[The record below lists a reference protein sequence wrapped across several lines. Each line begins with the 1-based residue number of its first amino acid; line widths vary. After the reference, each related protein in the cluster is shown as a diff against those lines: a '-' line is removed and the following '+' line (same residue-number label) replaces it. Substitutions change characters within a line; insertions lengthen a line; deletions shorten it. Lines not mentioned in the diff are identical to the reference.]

1 MRVEGLTIII
11 SLNQSN
17 FLLEYF
23 TDWVSINRK
32 YMLSWLIVLSISKV
46 DVIVRPY
53 ADPYEKDRYVYTSI
67 RTNELYSS
75 KLLYEAIIDGV
86 KRLLNI
92 EENYKLLSDNPGS
105 MFRRQD
111 TKLFYSWNRSI
122 SPESTISV
130 FGLFETY

>member
-1 MRVEGLTIII
+1 MLTC
-11 SLNQSN
+11 
-17 FLLEYF
+17 
-23 TDWVSINRK
+23 K
-32 YMLSWLIVLSISKV
+32 LIVFSISKV

-122 SPESTISV
+122 SPESIISV
-130 FGLFETY
+130 FRLFESL